1 MVQKNK
7 VKWCFFFT
15 LIRVGN
21 SHLSGVVNVQYFVR
35 NSTLLHLKGVF
46 ISHIS
51 VELPIFK
58 MRNSTSNGCFCWHQ
72 FLTNGGKFHQKLVE
86 ITTIANGIKVGFSH
100 PLGLTVSA
108 VMTCQKRMTRRNCR
122 YRFYYLISQALT
134 AKD

>member
-100 PLGLTVSA
+100 PLGLTVQVFAQSCTA
-108 VMTCQKRMTRRNCR
+108 
-122 YRFYYLISQALT
+122 LHSQLS
-134 AKD
+134 DDGC